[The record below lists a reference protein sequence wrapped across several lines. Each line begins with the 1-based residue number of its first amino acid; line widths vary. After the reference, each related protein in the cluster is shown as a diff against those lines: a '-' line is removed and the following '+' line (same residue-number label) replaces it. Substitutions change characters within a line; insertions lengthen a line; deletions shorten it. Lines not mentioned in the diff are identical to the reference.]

1 MIENV
6 SKCCDTALVIWQVP
20 FVWKDAMKK
29 FLIAG
34 AALTALIGTQALA
47 ADMPL
52 KAPMPAPA
60 PAWSWTG
67 WYIGGTAGY
76 GWTNEEVE
84 PNVTSPFCSLGLAG
98 CPAFGAALTSG
109 IPTALKTNAN
119 GFIGGGEIGYN
130 YQTGQWVLGIEADF
144 SGSGIKGSNTAA
156 ASVIPVGGFPNAV
169 NTQTMVDQK
178 LGALGTVRGRLGV
191 TPVSSPL
198 LAYVTGGL
206 AYGRV
211 TSDTSISEAVSGP
224 CLCGPN
230 PSVTGSDSTWRAG
243 WTAGGGLAWAV
254 APSWSIKAEYL
265 YYDLGSVTYGVPA
278 LVQLNSAGIPF
289 FGATVASTANFRG
302 NIVRAGVDVKFH

>member
-1 MIENV
+1 MLGKKIGKLDSLGTV
-6 SKCCDTALVIWQVP
+6 
-20 FVWKDAMKK
+20 MKK

-47 ADMPL
+47 ADMAL
-52 KAPMPAPA
+52 KAPPPAPA
-60 PAWSWTG
+60 PAWNWTG

-76 GWTNEEVE
+76 GWTREEVD
-84 PNVTSPFCSLGLAG
+84 PNVTSSFCNVGIGG
-98 CPAFGAALTSG
+98 CPEFGPALTSG

-144 SGSGIKGSNTAA
+144 SGSGIKGSNTVG
-156 ASVIPVGGFPNAV
+156 ASVIPAGDPNVV

-178 LGALGTVRGRLGV
+178 LSALGTVRGRLGV
-191 TPVSSPL
+191 TPVNSPL

-211 TSDTSISEAVSGP
+211 ASDTTISENVSGF
-224 CLCGPN
+224 CFCGPN

-243 WTAGGGLAWAV
+243 WTAGGGLAVAV
-254 APSWSIKAEYL
+254 APNWSIKAEYL
-265 YYDLGSVTYGVPA
+265 YYDLGSMTYAVPA
-278 LVQLNSAGIPF
+278 LVQLNGAGTPF

-302 NIVRAGVDVKFH
+302 SIVRAGVDFKFH